1 MSRSRESIVA
11 KAYQISKTGESK
23 AETAKEKARERVRE
37 KSERVRERKRE
48 SHGGR
53 HGESGEYQKTASG
66 WNQQTMMRLGTR
78 MKSVAWK
85 LPQLFCVGF
94 IPRLLRL

>member
-53 HGESGEYQKTASG
+53 HGRGVSKDS
-66 WNQQTMMRLGTR
+66 
-78 MKSVAWK
+78 
-85 LPQLFCVGF
+85 
-94 IPRLLRL
+94 LRLESTDDDEVRHEDEVGLLPGSCHSCFALGLSRGC